1 MYLSLVTGLE
11 HAVSLM
17 QLPLHIPGEA
27 GFSVVAPCLQVP
39 DTAVMGSPGPIFR
52 ASGPKA
58 QLKELVLVV
67 PLISKIWLFVGS
79 PFWILPLSILLPLG
93 NNV

>member
-1 MYLSLVTGLE
+1 MYLALVTGLA

-17 QLPLHIPGEA
+17 QFPLHNPGE
-27 GFSVVAPCLQVP
+27 APCLQVP
-39 DTAVMGSPGPIFR
+39 DTAVMGSPGPVFR

-67 PLISKIWLFVGS
+67 PLIFKIRLFVGS
-79 PFWILPLSILLPLG
+79 PFWIPLLSILLPLG

>member
-17 QLPLHIPGEA
+17 QFPLYNLQVRHR
-27 GFSVVAPCLQVP
+27 LQVP
-39 DTAVMGSPGPIFR
+39 DTAGMGSPGPIFR

-67 PLISKIWLFVGS
+67 GS
-79 PFWILPLSILLPLG
+79 LNF
-93 NNV
+93 